1 MENDFIPSALLE
13 KWERDAMQQ
22 RVSVYDFGSFMQM
35 KVRNYRDGQS
45 TKNARAE
52 IWANDARNKFTKLG
66 NEIALQKHLE
76 LPADR
81 RAILNA
87 RCKWESLQKKLSQGF
102 KSDEQKEIFLAERDQ
117 WFSYLREKMRDLR
130 ISKDVL
136 AANGLNWKNATA
148 FAYQVI

>member
-45 TKNARAE
+45 TKNAPKV
-52 IWANDARNKFTKLG
+52 WANDAQNKFTKHG
-66 NEIALQKHLE
+66 NEIALQKHLS

-87 RCKWESLQKKLSQGF
+87 RCKWESLQKRFSQGF
-102 KSDEQKEIFLAERDQ
+102 KTDEQREIFLSERAE

-130 ISKDVL
+130 ISKEVL
-136 AANGLNWKNATA
+136 DANGLNWKNATA
-148 FAYQVI
+148 FAYQTI